1 MGSYISLPILALA
14 AALQASIV
22 PQFSILGGRPDL
34 VFLLVISWALNAPLG
49 QAVVWAFVGGILQD
63 LLSAA
68 PTGTSVIG
76 LLVIVFALDAFRQQ
90 VYRVGIVTI
99 MWVVLAGTLFQQA
112 IVTIILLASGF
123 DVPVASNIGYVV
135 LPTVFY
141 NFLLVFPVYFVT
153 RRIQKRVA
161 GRERFFT

>member
-14 AALQASIV
+14 AALQASIG
-22 PQFSILGGRPDL
+22 PLFSILGGRPDL

-49 QAVVWAFVGGILQD
+49 QGVVWAFVGGILQD

-76 LLVIVFALDAFRQQ
+76 LVMIVFALDAFRQQ

-99 MWVVLAGTLFQQA
+99 MWVVLAGTLLQQA
-112 IVTIILLASGF
+112 IVTIILIVSGF
-123 DVPVASNIGYVV
+123 DVPIMNSIGYVI
-135 LPTVFY
+135 LPTVLY
-141 NFLLVFPVYFVT
+141 NFILVFPVYFIT

-161 GRERFFT
+161 GRERFFS